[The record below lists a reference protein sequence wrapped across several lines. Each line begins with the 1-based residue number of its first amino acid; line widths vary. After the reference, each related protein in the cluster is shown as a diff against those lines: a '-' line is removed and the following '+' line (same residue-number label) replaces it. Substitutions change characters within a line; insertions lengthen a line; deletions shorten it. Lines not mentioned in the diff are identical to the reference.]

1 MGSSESTQNKKN
13 NGWGGQLVDDDASE
27 KAMAVGGA
35 IVAAGLIVCG
45 LTALLSG
52 SGTTSNRKTMKAPG
66 RNASIF
72 RDDFENNPAAYFR
85 DLRK

>member
-1 MGSSESTQNKKN
+1 MGSSESKQNEKN
-13 NGWGGQLVDDDASE
+13 NGGGGQADDDASE
-27 KAMAVGGA
+27 KAMAVGA
-35 IVAAGLIVCG
+35 MVAAGLIFCG

-66 RNASIF
+66 RDARIF
-72 RDDFENNPAAYFR
+72 RDVFENNPAAYFR